1 MVGKLVKIAIA
12 LLIVNGVVRL
22 GTAYLADYR
31 FEDRLTQIA
40 QFGDR
45 RTEAQLCSEA
55 AEAARVLELPVPEE
69 AIHIKRG
76 GNPAFTCGKGYQG
89 AVARVRSGA
98 QKLYIDAAYER
109 DVDILPGYTRRFS
122 FNPSVEVW
130 ARVW

>member
-12 LLIVNGVVRL
+12 LLVLNGVVRL
-22 GTAYLADYR
+22 GSAYMADYR

-45 RTEAQLCSEA
+45 RTEVQLCAEALEA
-55 AEAARVLELPVPEE
+55 AQKLELPVSSE
-69 AIHIKRG
+69 AIRIRRG
-76 GNPAFTCGKGYQG
+76 GNSVFTCGKGYGG
-89 AVARVRSGA
+89 AVPVARGGA
-98 QKLYIDAAYER
+98 QKLSIDAAYQR